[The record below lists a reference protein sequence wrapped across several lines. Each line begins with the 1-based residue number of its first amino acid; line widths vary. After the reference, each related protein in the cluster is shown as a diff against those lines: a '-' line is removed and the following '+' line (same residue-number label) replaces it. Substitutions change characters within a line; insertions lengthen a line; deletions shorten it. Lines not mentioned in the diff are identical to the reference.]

1 MNEDLINASVTVPRV
16 RLADLHEFAAKL
28 LREESRQT
36 NGMGPGHGAGDFVTA
51 PEAMRPGGVA
61 KPSVQE
67 WRADDVE
74 VAAEV
79 MRSSMSDH
87 VRAAWRALAAS
98 GPQNRL
104 TGVEMDRAV
113 GIEGRRR
120 NGVLSRMVASCRVR
134 NRVGPWHW
142 DPTNNTYWMGPTE
155 AEIFTQALVSL

>member
-1 MNEDLINASVTVPRV
+1 MNEDLITASVTVPRV

-28 LREESRQT
+28 LREESLQAH
-36 NGMGPGHGAGDFVTA
+36 GVGPTQGAGEFRPA
-51 PEAMRPGGVA
+51 PEAMRPGDVA
-61 KPSVQE
+61 RPSLQE
-67 WRADDVE
+67 WSPGDVE

-104 TGVEMDRAV
+104 TGPEMDRAV

-142 DPTNNTYWMGPTE
+142 DPANNTYWMGLTE
-155 AEIFTQALVSL
+155 AELFTQALVSL

>member
-1 MNEDLINASVTVPRV
+1 MNEDLITASVTVPRV

-28 LREESRQT
+28 LREESQQADGVRPNQGT
-36 NGMGPGHGAGDFVTA
+36 GELRTA
-51 PEAMRPGGVA
+51 PEAIRSGDVA
-61 KPSVQE
+61 KPSLQE
-67 WRADDVE
+67 WSADDVE

-79 MRSSMSDH
+79 MRSSMSDY

-104 TGVEMDRAV
+104 TGPEMDRAV

-134 NRVGPWHW
+134 SRVGPWHW
-142 DPTNNTYWMGPTE
+142 DPTNNTYWMGVTE
-155 AEIFTQALVSL
+155 AEVFTQALGSL